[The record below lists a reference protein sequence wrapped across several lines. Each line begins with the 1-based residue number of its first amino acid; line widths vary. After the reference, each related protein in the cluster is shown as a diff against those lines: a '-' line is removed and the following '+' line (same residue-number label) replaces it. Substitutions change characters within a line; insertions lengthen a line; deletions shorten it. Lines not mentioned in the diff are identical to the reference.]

1 MSPKKNKMTR
11 KIFLALIIGLL
22 LFPSSSIFAQDS
34 KIRIDLQRETRQK
47 VKIAITDFILSDK
60 YEDPQGLGAE
70 SKKILENDLR
80 LSELF
85 DLVDPTTFKE
95 LERLELQRTSV
106 DYSNWYQMGA
116 QWLLKTQYKINP
128 LDKSFNVTFRLYDTA
143 TERFLLGKRYT
154 TTKKFLRKIVH
165 RFADEVVLQLTGERG
180 VAETKIA
187 FLSEINGN
195 KEIFTVDFDGQ
206 NLRRISDEKSI
217 ILTPA
222 WSPDG
227 GWIVYTSY
235 AQRNPDLVMIGA
247 SGKRRR
253 TLLKLPGLNAAPA
266 WSPNG
271 QRIAIVLSKDR
282 NSEIY
287 VLEKDF
293 GLKRLTRHF
302 NIDTSPTWSPDGKKI
317 AFTSDRS
324 GTGAPQIYV
333 MDAIGGDKSG
343 VKRISFGSGYNDD
356 PAWSPNGDKIAF
368 TSRVGRKF
376 QIKVYDIKTQ
386 KAEQFTFGPG
396 SSEQPAWSP
405 DGRFIVYRH
414 KQNNRMSVFIKS
426 LSGGKPRQLTLIQG
440 GGYSPAWS
448 PYSKR

>member
-1 MSPKKNKMTR
+1 MIPK
-11 KIFLALIIGLL
+11 IILVVVILIQI
-22 LFPSSSIFAQDS
+22 FPSSALAQDS
-34 KIRIDLQRETRQK
+34 KIRIDLERETRKK
-47 VKIAITDFILSDK
+47 VNIAIPEFVLQEK
-60 YEDPQGLGAE
+60 YEDPSGLGEE
-70 SKKILENDLR
+70 SRKILENDLK
-80 LSELF
+80 LSEQF
-85 DLVDPTTFKE
+85 VLVDPGLYKE
-95 LERLELQRTSV
+95 TALLERTRSTV
-106 DYSNWYQMGA
+106 DYDSWSQMGA
-116 QWLLKTQYKINP
+116 QWLLKTNYKINP
-128 LDKSFNVTFRLYDTA
+128 LDKSFNVTFRLYETS

-154 TTKKFLRKIVH
+154 STKKFLRKIIH
-165 RFADEVVLQLTGERG
+165 RFADEIVLQLTGKRG
-180 VAETKIA
+180 VASTKIA
-187 FLSEINGN
+187 FLSAVNQS
-195 KEIFTVDFDGQ
+195 KEIYTIDFDGSG
-206 NLRRISDEKSI
+206 LRKITDENSI

-235 AQRNPDLVMIGA
+235 AARNPDLVMISS
-247 SGKRRR
+247 SGSKRR

-271 QRIAIVLSKDR
+271 QRIAMVLSKDR

-287 VLEKDF
+287 VLEKNF

-324 GTGAPQIYV
+324 GTGAPQIYIMSV
-333 MDAIGGDKSG
+333 DSGDKKG

-356 PAWSPNGDKIAF
+356 PSWSPDGDKIAY
-368 TSRVGRKF
+368 TARVGRKF
-376 QIKVYDIKTQ
+376 QIKVYDLNTK
-386 KAEQFTFGPG
+386 KSRQFSFGPG

-414 KQNNRMSVFIKS
+414 RENGQLQIVVKS
-426 LSGGKPRQLTLIQG
+426 ISGGKARQLTFVKG

-448 PYSKR
+448 PYSRR